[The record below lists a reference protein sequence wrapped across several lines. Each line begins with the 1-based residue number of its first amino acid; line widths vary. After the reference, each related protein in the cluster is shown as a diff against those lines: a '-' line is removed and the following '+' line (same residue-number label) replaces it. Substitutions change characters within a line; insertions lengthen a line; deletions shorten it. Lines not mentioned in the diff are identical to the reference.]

1 MAPPLPM
8 GPCKARTIRLGGDA
22 VGSFVWGAKKSPV
35 KNREK
40 DGASALGGRR
50 LIKQTP
56 NNQPRVRGS
65 SRGDVGEKARWVA
78 SLAYG
83 GHGAILWGDD
93 LNIEQ

>member
-1 MAPPLPM
+1 
-8 GPCKARTIRLGGDA
+8 
-22 VGSFVWGAKKSPV
+22 
-35 KNREK
+35 
-40 DGASALGGRR
+40 